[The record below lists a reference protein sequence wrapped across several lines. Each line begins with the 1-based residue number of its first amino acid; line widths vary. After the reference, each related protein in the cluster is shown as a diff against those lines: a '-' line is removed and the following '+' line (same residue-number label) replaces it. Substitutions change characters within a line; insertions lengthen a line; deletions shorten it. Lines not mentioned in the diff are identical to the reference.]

1 MRSGNGRHRRPRQ
14 APALIVAA
22 GVTGSAIALPLLGAA
37 SAHAADAST
46 WDRVAD
52 CESGG
57 VWSAN
62 LHNGYYGGLQI
73 TQEAWDAF
81 GGDSYAVRPD
91 LASRSQQ
98 ITVAERILAAQGPK
112 AWTSCGAG
120 AGLSLGSPAP
130 SVDPGTGPTSPSEL
144 QSADAG
150 DESALHG
157 FSDDGLSDGGAAEG
171 GASHGG
177 TVQAGSGSG
186 VQENPVTPSSS
197 GSADVLSSGSPS
209 STGSPSSG
217 STASGSASGDPGVGS
232 TADGSGV
239 ATSGTGAPTGAVDAS
254 GQPVG
259 KHRGGTASESA
270 LPGLSGEDRD
280 SGRHASRDDAT
291 GRDAAVTAP
300 ADDQYTVRPGDCLWD
315 IANQQKVSG
324 GWHALYEANQETV
337 GADPDLILP
346 GQSLDLSVK

>member
-1 MRSGNGRHRRPRQ
+1 MRPFRPRQ

-120 AGLSLGSPAP
+120 AGLSLGSPVP
-130 SVDPGTGPTSPSEL
+130 SVDPGTGPLSLSEL

-157 FSDDGLSDGGAAEG
+157 FSDSGATGGGESDGGTAHANS
-171 GASHGG
+171 GAPA
-177 TVQAGSGSG
+177 AGSSG
-186 VQENPVTPSSS
+186 KHSVTPTPSGS
-197 GSADVLSSGSPS
+197 GSADVLSSASPLFTGSPS
-209 STGSPSSG
+209 SSG
-217 STASGSASGDPGVGS
+217 STASGDFGAGS
-232 TADGSGV
+232 SADGSGA
-239 ATSGTGAPTGAVDAS
+239 ATFGTGAPAGAVDAS

-259 KHRGGTASESA
+259 KHRGDTVSESA
-270 LPGLSGEDRD
+270 LPGLSGDDRD
-280 SGRHASRDDAT
+280 SGSHASRDDAT
-291 GRDAAVTAP
+291 GWDAAGIAP
-300 ADDQYTVRPGDCLWD
+300 ADDQYTVRPGDSLWE
-315 IANQQKVSG
+315 IADHQKMSG
-324 GWHALYEANQETV
+324 GWHALYEANKEAV
-337 GADPDLILP
+337 GANPDLILP
-346 GQSLDLSVK
+346 GQSLDLGVK